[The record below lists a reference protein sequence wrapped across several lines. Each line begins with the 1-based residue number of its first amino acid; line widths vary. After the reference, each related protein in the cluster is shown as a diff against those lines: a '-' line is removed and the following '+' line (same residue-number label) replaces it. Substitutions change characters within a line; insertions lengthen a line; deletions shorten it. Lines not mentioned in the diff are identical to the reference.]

1 MDIECGTD
9 IIEIYRI
16 KEAIETSKQVFI
28 NRIFTQKEIEY
39 CESKKIMKYQHYAAR
54 FAAKEAVYKAISP
67 NKYELCWKDIE
78 IINNEVGKPEV
89 FLHNELENIKN
100 KLNIKKIVLSLS
112 HCREYATASAIL
124 MKGEHING

>member
-16 KEAIETSKQVFI
+16 KEAIETSKEAFI
-28 NRIFTQKEIEY
+28 NRIFTQNEIEY
-39 CESKKIMKYQHYAAR
+39 CESKKMMKYQHYAAR
-54 FAAKEAVYKAISP
+54 FAAKEAIYKAISP
-67 NKYELCWKDIE
+67 NNCELCWKDIE
-78 IINNEVGKPEV
+78 IINNEFGKPQV
-89 FLHNELENIKN
+89 FLHNEIENEKN

-124 MKGEHING
+124 MKGEPR